1 MTRQTKHI
9 FMLFLVWSFAQI
21 VCAQEPTN
29 KNWDAQKIKG
39 VRLVPYPS
47 YNGSPFMTDTWCQG
61 KIEFTTGEI
70 ADSLFIKYS
79 SYKDE
84 LFYYNSEAASQ
95 INIDKASLK
104 GFQFVD
110 PNGRTRIFQKQ
121 HIDNFMKGYLF
132 FEVLSDGP
140 ISLLAFRKSSLNTTS
155 PYHDKSGILKNMEYV
170 PDYHLYFYSADKG
183 YTSVKTNRTSFLSKF
198 EKVYQKPIKKILR
211 KSRIKI
217 ENEDSLIQGWK
228 VIEKEGYQVLF

>member
-1 MTRQTKHI
+1 MTRKTKHI

-61 KIEFTTGEI
+61 KIEFTTEEI

-110 PNGRTRIFQKQ
+110 PNGCTRIFRKQ
-121 HIDNFMKGYLF
+121 YIDNFMKGYQF

-217 ENEDSLIQGWK
+217 VNEDLLIQGWK

>member
-1 MTRQTKHI
+1 MTRKTKHI

-70 ADSLFIKYS
+70 ADSLFMKYS

-110 PNGRTRIFQKQ
+110 PNGRTRIFRKQ
-121 HIDNFMKGYLF
+121 YIDNFMKGYQF

-183 YTSVKTNRTSFLSKF
+183 YTSVKTNRASFLSKF

>member
-1 MTRQTKHI
+1 MTRKTKHI

-70 ADSLFIKYS
+70 ADSLFMKYS

-110 PNGRTRIFQKQ
+110 PNGRTRIFRKQ
-121 HIDNFMKGYLF
+121 HIDNFMKGYQF